1 MAIKP
6 AVRTTLYKEV
16 MNQLVDLVKREEWVA
31 GDKIPGE
38 LELARTFQVSRNCIR
53 EALKSLAHVG
63 VLESKP
69 GLGTFLSQDAKR
81 NIHTMELGNFMRDD
95 NSLRELME
103 VRLMIEPQL
112 VQVVAERATEQEL
125 EELRMTVERT
135 VKAVHDNQYSMQVGL
150 AFHMGLVHIT
160 KNRILTRIFNSISEE
175 LTVQRGLLL
184 LSHPDAHYLLQELQ
198 EHEDIY
204 NCLKNRDGAKA
215 REIMELHLRKAVDIL
230 TKAQIRR
237 SE

>member
-6 AVRTTLYKEV
+6 AIRTTLYKEV
-16 MNQLVDLVKREEWVA
+16 MNQLIDLIKREEWVA
-31 GDKIPGE
+31 GDRIPGE

-81 NIHTMELGNFMRDD
+81 NVHTMELGNFMRDD

-112 VQVVAERATEQEL
+112 VQVVAERATEEEL
-125 EELRMTVERT
+125 EELRKTVERT
-135 VKAVHDNQYSMQVGL
+135 VKLVHENQYSMKVGL
-150 AFHMGLVHIT
+150 SFHMALVHIT
-160 KNRILTRIFNSISEE
+160 KNRILTRLFNSISDE

-184 LSHPDAHYLLQELQ
+184 LSHPDANYLLRELQ

-204 NCLKNRDGAKA
+204 NCIKNRDGAKA
-215 REIMELHLRKAVDIL
+215 RDIMEQHLRTALDIL
-230 TKAQIRR
+230 TKAQLRG
-237 SE
+237 S